1 VTGARAAT
9 HDTDSG
15 GREVIEFHGLSVA
28 FDSRVLRPRPWTA
41 KQSQWAAQL
50 LTNLPDGPVLELCSG
65 AGQIG
70 LAAVA
75 DSQRRLVCVDADPVA
90 ASYARENARAAG
102 MDHRVEIRQGL
113 LSEAL
118 STDEAFALVIAD
130 PPWVRRAHTGR
141 YPADPLLAID
151 GGHDGLD
158 VARECIEVAAG
169 HLLAGGA
176 MLLQLGDAGQVRALT
191 SQIDGASMRL
201 AATRAFEGGI
211 VARLTLRDERRAST
225 DQRTDR

>member
-1 VTGARAAT
+1 VTGARAET
-9 HDTDSG
+9 PETDG
-15 GREVIEFHGLSVA
+15 GREIMDFQGLSVA
-28 FDSRVLRPRPWTA
+28 FDSRVLRPRPWTV
-41 KQSQWAAQL
+41 KQSQWATQL
-50 LTNLPDGPVLELCSG
+50 LTNLPAGPVLELCSG

-75 DSQRRLVCVDADPVA
+75 HSERRLVCVDADPVA
-90 ASYARENARAAG
+90 ASYARENARVAG
-102 MDHRVEIRQGL
+102 IAHRVEIRQGF
-113 LSEAL
+113 LSEAV
-118 STDEAFALVIAD
+118 SFDEAFALVIAD

-158 VARECIEVAAG
+158 VARECIDIAAG

-176 MLLQLGDAGQVRALT
+176 VLLQLGDAQQLRALT
-191 SQIDGASMRL
+191 SEIDGAGMRL

-211 VARLTLRDERRAST
+211 VARLNLLDERRAGT
-225 DQRTDR
+225 DQWTDR

>member
-1 VTGARAAT
+1 VTGARAET
-9 HDTDSG
+9 PETDG
-15 GREVIEFHGLSVA
+15 GREIMDFQGLSVA

-41 KQSQWAAQL
+41 QQSQWATQL
-50 LTNLPDGPVLELCSG
+50 LTDVPDGPVLELCCG

-75 DSQRRLVCVDADPVA
+75 HSERRLVCVDADPVA
-90 ASYARENARAAG
+90 ASYARENARVAG
-102 MDHRVEIRQGL
+102 MAHRVEIRQGF

-118 STDEAFALVIAD
+118 STDDAFALVIAD
-130 PPWVRRAHTGR
+130 PPWVRRAHTRR

-151 GGHDGLD
+151 GGYDGLD

-176 MLLQLGDAGQVRALT
+176 VLLQLGDAQQLRALT
-191 SQIDGASMRL
+191 SEIDGAGMRL

-211 VARLTLRDERRAST
+211 VARLNLLDEQRPST
-225 DQRTDR
+225 DQWTDR

>member
-1 VTGARAAT
+1 MTGARAEAP
-9 HDTDSG
+9 DTDGG
-15 GREVIEFHGLSVA
+15 GRETIDFHGLSVA
-28 FDSRVLRPRPWTA
+28 FDRRVLRPRPWTA
-41 KQSQWAAQL
+41 NQSQWAAQL

-75 DSQRRLVCVDADPVA
+75 HSERRLVCVDADPVA

-102 MDHRVEIRQGL
+102 MAGRVEIRQGL
-113 LSEAL
+113 LSETL

-176 MLLQLGDAGQVRALT
+176 VLLQLGDASQVRALT
-191 SQIDGASMRL
+191 SEIDGAGMRL

-211 VARLTLRDERRAST
+211 VARLNLLDDATA
-225 DQRTDR
+225 DQWTDR